1 MPHDVIPNH
10 DTLRRHAF
18 KTRADAKLF
27 VLALLEQHSC
37 PNIMLVSAKNG
48 RRRHVVTWT
57 RR

>member
-1 MPHDVIPNH
+1 MPHDVNPNN
-10 DTLRRHAF
+10 DTLRRRSF

-27 VLALLEQHSC
+27 VIGLLEQHSC

-48 RRRHVVTWT
+48 RHVVTWT